1 MKNIKTAKILT
12 CDDLKQILDSI
23 AVTKHAERNRAM
35 ILIMVLAGLCVKE
48 TANLLVGDVIDEC
61 GQVRD
66 EIHLRPE
73 QTKNQQVHSVLI
85 CKGLKAELQKYI
97 ATLNDLN
104 PAAPLFATQKE
115 PKRGF
120 SQNTLTQHFF
130 WLFKNLGI
138 DASSESCRNTYL
150 HAQHSDSSKS
160 AYSLLQLKMFK
171 TK

>member
-23 AVTKHAERNRAM
+23 ASSKHAERNRAM

-48 TANLLVGDVIDEC
+48 TAALLVGDVIDEC

-73 QTKNQQVHSVLI
+73 QAKNQQVHSVLI
-85 CKGLKAELQKYI
+85 CKGLKAELQRYV

-150 HAQHSDSSKS
+150 HAQHADSSTS
-160 AYSLLQLKMFK
+160 AYSFLSLNMFK

>member
-23 AVTKHAERNRAM
+23 ASSKHAERNRAM

-48 TANLLVGDVIDEC
+48 TAALLVGDVVDEC

-73 QTKNQQVHSVLI
+73 QAKNQQVHSVLI

-150 HAQHSDSSKS
+150 HAQHADNSKS

>member
-12 CDDLKQILDSI
+12 CDDLKRTLDSI
-23 AVTKHAERNRAM
+23 ASSKHAERNRAM

-48 TANLLVGDVIDEC
+48 TANLLVGDIVDEC

-73 QTKNQQVHSVLI
+73 QTKNQQVHSVVI
-85 CKGLKAELQKYI
+85 CKGLKIELQRYV

-104 PAAPLFATQKE
+104 PAAPLFYTQKE

-150 HAQHSDSSKS
+150 HAQDADSSTS
-160 AYSLLQLKMFK
+160 AYSFLPLKMFK

>member
-12 CDDLKQILDSI
+12 CDDLKRTLDSI
-23 AVTKHAERNRAM
+23 DSSKHAERNRAM

-48 TANLLVGDVIDEC
+48 TANLLVGDIVDEC

-85 CKGLKAELQKYI
+85 CKGLKAELQRYI

-104 PAAPLFATQKE
+104 PAAPLFYTQKE

-150 HAQHSDSSKS
+150 HAQHADSSTS
-160 AYSLLQLKMFK
+160 AYSFLPLKMFK

>member
-1 MKNIKTAKILT
+1 MKQLKTAKILT
-12 CDDLKQILDSI
+12 CDDLKRILDSI

-48 TANLLVGDVIDEC
+48 TANLLVGDVVDEC

-73 QTKNQQVHSVLI
+73 QAKNQQAHSVLI
-85 CKGLKAELQKYI
+85 CKGLKIELQRYI

-104 PAAPLFATQKE
+104 PSAPLFYTQKR
-115 PKRGF
+115 KGF
-120 SQNTLTQHFF
+120 TANTLTQHFF
-130 WLFKNLGI
+130 WLYKNAGVYG
-138 DASSESCRNTYL
+138 ASSESGRNTYL
-150 HAQHSDSSKS
+150 HAQDTDRSKS
-160 AYSLLQLKMFK
+160 AYSLLPLKMIK

>member
-12 CDDLKQILDSI
+12 CEDLKKILDSI
-23 AVTKHAERNRAM
+23 ALHKHAERNRAM
-35 ILIMVLAGLCVKE
+35 MLIMVLAGLCVKE
-48 TANLLVGDVIDEC
+48 TAALLVGDVIDEC

-73 QTKNQQVHSVLI
+73 QTKNQQVHSVVI
-85 CKGLKAELQKYI
+85 CKELKAELQDYV
-97 ATLNDLN
+97 ATLNELN
-104 PAAPLFATQKE
+104 PNAPLFATQKE

-130 WLFKNLGI
+130 WLFKNLDI

-150 HAQHSDSSKS
+150 HMQHADSSKTHVS
-160 AYSLLQLKMFK
+160 V
-171 TK
+171 TN

>member
-1 MKNIKTAKILT
+1 MEHSTMKNIKTAKILT

-48 TANLLVGDVIDEC
+48 TANLLVGDIVDEC

-73 QTKNQQVHSVLI
+73 QAKNQQVHSVLI
-85 CKGLKAELQKYI
+85 CKGLKAELQRYI

-104 PAAPLFATQKE
+104 PSAPLFYTQKE

-120 SQNTLTQHFF
+120 LKIHLRSTFF
-130 WLFKNLGI
+130 G
-138 DASSESCRNTYL
+138 C
-150 HAQHSDSSKS
+150 
-160 AYSLLQLKMFK
+160 LK
-171 TK
+171 T